1 MNYLL
6 DTNVC
11 IYIIKEKPESV
22 IKKFERISPM
32 EVGVS
37 IITVAELEFG
47 VAKSQ
52 YPEKN
57 RKALEQ
63 FILPLIILPFDLEDT
78 RAYGDIHHHLE
89 SRGTPIGAMDML
101 IAAQA
106 RRREVV
112 LVSNNEQE
120 FSRIP
125 GLRVENWVEH

>member
-1 MNYLL
+1 MKYLL
-6 DTNVC
+6 DTNIC
-11 IYIIKEKPESV
+11 IYIIKEKPKSV
-22 IKKFERISPM
+22 IKKFEQISPM

-37 IITVAELEFG
+37 TITVAELEFG

-57 RKALEQ
+57 RKALEW
-63 FILPLIILPFDLEDT
+63 FILPLIILPFNLEDT
-78 RAYGDIHHHLE
+78 RAYGDIRHHLE
-89 SRGTPIGAMDML
+89 SKGTPIGAMDML

-106 RRREVV
+106 RQREVI

-125 GLRVENWVEH
+125 GLKVENWVE